1 MDGRIWQW
9 PLNSLEVTVAEDVMA
24 SVISSWLPGKRPP
37 SDPSWGGDSIYPN
50 WDSLETGF
58 SGLVLGLPRFTP
70 GGITE
75 NSEN

>member
-1 MDGRIWQW
+1 
-9 PLNSLEVTVAEDVMA
+9 MA

-37 SDPSWGGDSIYPN
+37 SDPSWRGGEGWGDSVYPN
-50 WDSLETGF
+50 WDSLETGL
-58 SGLVLGLPRFTP
+58 SVPVLGLPRFTP